1 MVVDCMGKT
10 LDELRLLRK
19 AALEV
24 SGFLKDDPESPVSL
38 SLFLLRLGIRDAGVE
53 DKLIKKTAEIASGAD
68 DPMELTVEDFQHEF
82 HKIASQISDA
92 PDETEQT
99 IYIVTWIG
107 QHLFPRVYPI
117 AMNF

>member
-1 MVVDCMGKT
+1 MNKN
-10 LDELRLLRK
+10 LEELTMLRK
-19 AALEV
+19 SAFEIAD
-24 SGFLKDDPESPVSL
+24 FLKDNPENPVSL
-38 SLFLLRLGIRDAGVE
+38 SLFLLRLGIRDASVE
-53 DKLIKKTAEIASGAD
+53 DKLIKKTAEIALGAD

-92 PDETEQT
+92 PYEAEQT

>member
-1 MVVDCMGKT
+1 MNKN
-10 LDELRLLRK
+10 LEELTMLRK
-19 AALEV
+19 SAFEIAD
-24 SGFLKDDPESPVSL
+24 FLKDNPENPVSL
-38 SLFLLRLGIRDAGVE
+38 SLFLLRLGIRDASVE
-53 DKLIKKTAEIASGAD
+53 DKLIKKTAEIALGAD

>member
-1 MVVDCMGKT
+1 MNKN
-10 LDELRLLRK
+10 LEELTMLRK
-19 AALEV
+19 SAFEIAD
-24 SGFLKDDPESPVSL
+24 FLKDNPENPVSL

-53 DKLIKKTAEIASGAD
+53 DKLIKKTVEIAFGAD

-117 AMNF
+117 AMNL

>member
-1 MVVDCMGKT
+1 MNKN
-10 LDELRLLRK
+10 LEELTMLRK
-19 AALEV
+19 SAFEIAD
-24 SGFLKDDPESPVSL
+24 FLKDNPENPVSL
-38 SLFLLRLGIRDAGVE
+38 SLFLLRLGIRDASVE
-53 DKLIKKTAEIASGAD
+53 DKLIKKTAEIALGAD

-82 HKIASQISDA
+82 HKTASQISDA
-92 PDETEQT
+92 PDEAEQT